1 MMRDKKLKIISGVMA
16 LVILLPVLYQIIFKD
31 GRKGYVDELIHG
43 VETEKTMTAY
53 NKAYL
58 TIKNLDDEPLKDEY
72 LDKLTDYKE
81 ACTTDEVRSV
91 MKDIEEL
98 EDTGDVEK
106 YNYLL
111 FERLENLE
119 DPRNGYYYR
128 YEISQRSDNLF
139 TKDFTRAQDGVNVA
153 TADLNLLNLQYAK
166 QSVAYVKNEKNK
178 QYLQDAI
185 NVLEED
191 YNETLKIYDIKFV
204 NDTELRIR
212 LTEPLKID
220 SINKSDFTIE
230 DTNVTRVEL
239 TNDNEEIIVNFK
251 SFEEKQDS
259 VELKISSMELT
270 DRNTKSS
277 HHLVYKPHETE
288 KFE

>member
-1 MMRDKKLKIISGVMA
+1 MRDKRLKVISGVIA
-16 LVILLPVLYQIIFKD
+16 LVILLPILYQIIFKD
-31 GRKGYVDELIHG
+31 GRKGYVEELING
-43 VETEKTMTAY
+43 VETEKTMTSY

-58 TIKNLDDEPLKDEY
+58 TIKNLDDEPLKEEY

-128 YEISQRSDNLF
+128 YEISQRSDELF
-139 TKDFTRAQDGVNVA
+139 TKDFTRAQDRVNEVI
-153 TADLNLLNLQYAK
+153 ADLNLLNLQYAK
-166 QSVAYVKNEKNK
+166 QNVVYVENDKNRE
-178 QYLQDAI
+178 YLQNAI
-185 NVLEED
+185 NALEED
-191 YNETLKIYDIKFV
+191 YNETLRIYDINFV

-220 SINKSDFTIE
+220 SIDKSNFKIE

-251 SFEEKQDS
+251 FFKEKKDY
-259 VELKISSMELT
+259 VDLKISSMALE
-270 DRNTKSS
+270 DRNTKAT
-277 HHLVYKPHETE
+277 HHLVYKPHEAVE
-288 KFE
+288 FK

>member
-1 MMRDKKLKIISGVMA
+1 MRDKRLKVISGVIA
-16 LVILLPVLYQIIFKD
+16 LVILLPILYQIIFKD
-31 GRKGYVDELIHG
+31 GRKGYVEELING
-43 VETEKTMTAY
+43 VETEKTMTSY

-58 TIKNLDDEPLKDEY
+58 TIKNLDDEPLKEEY

-128 YEISQRSDNLF
+128 YEISQRSDELF
-139 TKDFTRAQDGVNVA
+139 TKDFTRAQDRVNE
-153 TADLNLLNLQYAK
+153 TIADLNLLNLQYAK
-166 QSVAYVKNEKNK
+166 QNVVYVENDKNK
-178 QYLQDAI
+178 EYLQNAI
-185 NVLEED
+185 NALEED
-191 YNETLKIYDIKFV
+191 YNETLRIYDINFV

-220 SINKSDFTIE
+220 SIDKSNFKIE

-239 TNDNEEIIVNFK
+239 TNNNEEIIVNFK
-251 SFEEKQDS
+251 SFKEKKDS
-259 VELKISSMELT
+259 VELKISSMALE
-270 DRNTKSS
+270 DRNTKAT
-277 HHLVYKPHETE
+277 HHLVYKPHETI